1 MKANN
6 ENLMPLFPSI
16 FLMKANNENLMPLFP
31 SIFLSHKRVQD
42 AYLVN

>member
-1 MKANN
+1 
-6 ENLMPLFPSI
+6 MPLFPSI